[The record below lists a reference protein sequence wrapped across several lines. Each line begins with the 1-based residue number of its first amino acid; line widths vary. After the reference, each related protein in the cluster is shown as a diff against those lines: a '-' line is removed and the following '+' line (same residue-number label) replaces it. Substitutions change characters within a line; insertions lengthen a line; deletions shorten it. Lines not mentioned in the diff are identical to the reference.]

1 MGRSNGYDKNAPWC
15 VRDPRV
21 FVVPPRLRTPPSVAK
36 THPHHEA
43 SNGDRDNGHDRRVGS
58 VDARR
63 SRDGMATFPRELG
76 SKPFSS
82 TTLTDRVPPAPLL
95 CRARP
100 RVRGSAPPSP
110 RARRPRRAS
119 SNSCLRLLFCL
130 LSPLGT
136 GTRLV
141 RVGGELV
148 AIPHYIKPTG
158 WKAPNAYGSKVVF
171 DGATTKSTFDAKVR
185 KVGEGEVEKKKLM
198 PYHPLASRNR
208 PKSQVENVVG
218 SRFAVPKGAVERY
231 RNSSQVDLSDGHP
244 DSRKPW
250 RTTNQMYR
258 QPKHAG
264 KTGMDNNGIFAEA
277 AQLTHRKQRY

>member
-1 MGRSNGYDKNAPWC
+1 M
-15 VRDPRV
+15 
-21 FVVPPRLRTPPSVAK
+21 
-36 THPHHEA
+36 
-43 SNGDRDNGHDRRVGS
+43 
-58 VDARR
+58 
-63 SRDGMATFPRELG
+63 
-76 SKPFSS
+76 
-82 TTLTDRVPPAPLL
+82 
-95 CRARP
+95 
-100 RVRGSAPPSP
+100 
-110 RARRPRRAS
+110 
-119 SNSCLRLLFCL
+119 
-130 LSPLGT
+130 
-136 GTRLV
+136 
-141 RVGGELV
+141 GGELV

-208 PKSQVENVVG
+208 PKSQVENVEG

>member
-1 MGRSNGYDKNAPWC
+1 M
-15 VRDPRV
+15 
-21 FVVPPRLRTPPSVAK
+21 
-36 THPHHEA
+36 
-43 SNGDRDNGHDRRVGS
+43 
-58 VDARR
+58 
-63 SRDGMATFPRELG
+63 
-76 SKPFSS
+76 
-82 TTLTDRVPPAPLL
+82 
-95 CRARP
+95 
-100 RVRGSAPPSP
+100 
-110 RARRPRRAS
+110 
-119 SNSCLRLLFCL
+119 
-130 LSPLGT
+130 
-136 GTRLV
+136 
-141 RVGGELV
+141 
-148 AIPHYIKPTG
+148 
-158 WKAPNAYGSKVVF
+158 VF